1 VNGNFD
7 FLFFFPERTREI
19 GPGPVRLAVVGIVGI
34 VGIVNLLPSLLGP
47 VVESVRGTA
56 VEGWVSFSFSLLSFA
71 IGPAEDETELEVG
84 VWSGVSGSFGDFS
97 AGDFGFLN

>member
-7 FLFFFPERTREI
+7 FLFFFPERTGEV
-19 GPGPVRLAVVGIVGI
+19 GPGPVGLAVVGIVGI
-34 VGIVNLLPSLLGP
+34 VVLLPSLLGS

-56 VEGWVSFSFSLLSFA
+56 VEDWVSFSFSLLSFA